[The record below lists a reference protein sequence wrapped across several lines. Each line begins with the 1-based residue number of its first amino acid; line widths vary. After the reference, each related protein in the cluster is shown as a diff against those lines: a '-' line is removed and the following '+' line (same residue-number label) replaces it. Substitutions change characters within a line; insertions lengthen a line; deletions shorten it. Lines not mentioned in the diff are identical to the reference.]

1 MLDWIVF
8 AGCVGGIVGFVF
20 AVVVLRGH
28 AYLAR
33 LQAEHRAAH
42 ARSLEAQREIAIT
55 TKRISTP
62 PAAARDPGYVN
73 GAAHASLDA

>member
-55 TKRISTP
+55 TTRISSP
-62 PAAARDPGYVN
+62 PARDPGYVN
-73 GAAHASLDA
+73 GAVHASLDA